1 MIKSPF
7 PYFTLGTIVRGFGR
21 GSKEL
26 GCPTAN
32 LDETAVEKLP
42 SSIDEGVYY
51 GWAQLLTKDNN
62 NNELYEMVASVG
74 RNPFY
79 HGKTKTLE
87 AHLMHDFEHDFYGE
101 KLKIVLLGEIRKM
114 TTFKNAGELA
124 LAIQNDISKARHE
137 LDSDQCR
144 QYLNHPFFT
153 K

>member
-42 SSIDEGVYY
+42 SSIDQGVYY
-51 GWAQLLTKDNN
+51 GWAQLLATNN
-62 NNELYEMVASVG
+62 SNELYKMVASVG

-79 HGKTKTLE
+79 NDKTKTIE
-87 AHLMHDFEHDFYGE
+87 THLMHEFKDDFYGE

-114 TTFKNAGELA
+114 KTFRNSSELA
-124 LAIQNDISKARHE
+124 MAIRNDISKACHE

-144 QYLNHPFFT
+144 QYLNHPYFT

>member
-7 PYFTLGTIVRGFGR
+7 PYFTLGIIVRGFGR

-32 LDETAVEKLP
+32 LDETTVEKLP

-51 GWAQLLTKDNN
+51 GWGQLLTKNN
-62 NNELYEMVASVG
+62 SNKLYKMVASVG

-79 HGKTKTLE
+79 NGKTKTLE
-87 AHLMHDFEHDFYGE
+87 THLMHEFKHDLYGE

-114 TTFKNAGELA
+114 TTFRNTNELVM
-124 LAIQNDISKARHE
+124 AIRNDISKAHHE

-144 QYLNHPFFT
+144 QYLNHPFFY
-153 K
+153 